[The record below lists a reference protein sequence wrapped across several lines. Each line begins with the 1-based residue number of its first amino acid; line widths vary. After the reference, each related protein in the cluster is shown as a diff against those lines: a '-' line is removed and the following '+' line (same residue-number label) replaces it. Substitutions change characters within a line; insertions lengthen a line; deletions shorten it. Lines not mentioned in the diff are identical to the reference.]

1 MEISC
6 AFPASRAAVDYTVLA
21 EHLGFRRSWF
31 YDSPA
36 LYPDVW
42 VMLALAA
49 ERTERIGLGPA
60 TLIPHLRHPMTQ
72 AAAIATLEAMAP
84 GRVAVAISTG
94 YTGRRAMGKP
104 QLTRRYFEGYMR
116 QLVALLRGET
126 VEVDGAM
133 VRMLHPT
140 GYGPPRPIDVPILVG
155 GNGPRGQAFARELGA
170 AGIVTTAQT
179 VVSGFDWVSPL
190 AFGTVL
196 DEGESPTSERA
207 LAATEGGLVGR
218 YHGAWERDR
227 PSVPSLPRGAEWLAA
242 LEAIPERERHLAVHE
257 GHLVAPSTIDRSV
270 LDFAELPPALLTGTP
285 AEVRERVDTLAKNG
299 GTEVMWQPMGPDIP
313 REMRAFAQAL
323 GI

>member
-6 AFPASRAAVDYTVLA
+6 AFPASRSAVDYTVLA
-21 EHLGFRRSWF
+21 EQLGFTRSWF

-72 AAAIATLEAMAP
+72 AAAIATLADMAP
-84 GRVAVAISTG
+84 GRLAVAISTG

-104 QLTRRYFEGYMR
+104 QLTRRYFEQYMR
-116 QLVALLRGET
+116 QLVGLLHGDT
-126 VEVDGAM
+126 VEIDGAM
-133 VRMLHPT
+133 ARMLHPE
-140 GYGPPRPIDVPILVG
+140 GYGPPRPIEVPILVG
-155 GNGPRGQAFARELGA
+155 GNGPRGQAFAREIGA
-170 AGIVTTAQT
+170 AGIVTAGQT
-179 VVSGFDWVSPL
+179 EAAGFDWVSPL

-207 LAATEGGLVGR
+207 LAATAGGLVGR
-218 YHGAWERDR
+218 YHGTWERDR
-227 PSVPSLPRGAEWLAA
+227 DALPNLPRGPEWLAA
-242 LEAIPERERHLAVHE
+242 IERFPERERHLAVHE
-257 GHLVAPSTIDRSV
+257 GHLVAPSSTDASV
-270 LDFAELPPALLTGTP
+270 LDFTELPPALLTGTP
-285 AEVRERVDTLAKNG
+285 AELRERVDSLARRG
-299 GTEVMWQPMGPDIP
+299 ATEVMWQPMGPDIP
-313 REMRAFAQAL
+313 REIHAFADAL